1 MFGRGETEVEDGGR
15 ALPQSPTIS
24 TELRVLPSVGMELP
38 QARIKKNTLCIDMQ
52 VSSHGLVHTHI
63 DTVILVALTEM
74 ERLINLLGTH
84 GNRPRSLS
92 RKVFKKSVSKR
103 SRTWSLIVLCFP
115 LSSSETNKRWT
126 WWPPIPTSP
135 CFSKTS
141 QLQTYHHLTLFTFR
155 KLYGQFYLILRL
167 IHEYQPDAFWVVVF
181 LFHKHCASDPKK
193 GVMEVLVS
201 GTK

>member
-1 MFGRGETEVEDGGR
+1 MEDGGR

-103 SRTWSLIVLCFP
+103 SRTWSLTVLCFP
-115 LSSSETNKRWT
+115 LSSSETDKHWT
-126 WWPPIPTSP
+126 
-135 CFSKTS
+135 
-141 QLQTYHHLTLFTFR
+141 
-155 KLYGQFYLILRL
+155 
-167 IHEYQPDAFWVVVF
+167 
-181 LFHKHCASDPKK
+181 
-193 GVMEVLVS
+193 
-201 GTK
+201 